1 MNEISLPYL
10 ILNYD
15 RVMQTQ
21 RDVRDE
27 NVMSNINFNSKAH
40 LYEKDAIIQK
50 LASDVLL
57 GLVSIQE
64 GEDILDVGCGSG
76 GVTKKIALL
85 TKGRVVGTDIS
96 AAMINEAVSNGSDQR
111 NLSYFVKD
119 AECLGFLN
127 TFDVIYC
134 NSAFQWFPHPEKVL
148 EQCFK
153 ALKPG
158 GRMGIQAPATSMY
171 CPNFIRA
178 IGNVRTNPS
187 TRETF
192 SFFQSPWFFLESEEE
207 YRQLFKDSGFNNIQ
221 CEFKEESTRHIPDE
235 VYRIFHSGAENG
247 YLNQSFY
254 QVPLTD
260 DYVNT
265 FRMLV
270 KESFKEQSDESG
282 IVNLKFVR
290 VYLVAHKDDFE
301 SEGAGPLSKT

>member
-1 MNEISLPYL
+1 MKMY
-10 ILNYD
+10 
-15 RVMQTQ
+15 
-21 RDVRDE
+21 
-27 NVMSNINFNSKAH
+27 MSNINFNSKAH
-40 LYEKDAIIQK
+40 LYEKDAIVQK

-57 GLVSIQE
+57 GLVSIQD
-64 GEDILDVGCGSG
+64 GEDVLDLGCGSG
-76 GVTKKIALL
+76 GVTKKIGLL

-96 AAMINEAVSNGSDQR
+96 EAMINEAVRNCSDQQ
-111 NLSYFVKD
+111 NSSYFVKD
-119 AECLGFLN
+119 AECLGFIN

-148 EQCFK
+148 EQCFT

-178 IGNVRTNPS
+178 LEKVRTNPS

-192 SFFQSPWFFLESEEE
+192 RFFKSPWFFLESEEE
-207 YRQLFKDSGFNNIQ
+207 YRQLFRDSGFNNIK
-221 CEFKEESTRHIPDE
+221 CEFKKESTRHITDE
-235 VYRIFHSGAENG
+235 AYRIFHSGAENG

-260 DYVNT
+260 DYVKT

-270 KESFKEQSDESG
+270 KESLKEQSDESG
-282 IVNLKFVR
+282 IVNLKFLR
-290 VYLVAHKDDFE
+290 VYLVAHKDD
-301 SEGAGPLSKT
+301 LKTKGQGY

>member
-1 MNEISLPYL
+1 VYLSLL
-10 ILNYD
+10 FKRNYCKICTLD
-15 RVMQTQ
+15 NA
-21 RDVRDE
+21 RDE
-27 NVMSNINFNSKAH
+27 IGMSNINFNTKAH
-40 LYEKDAIIQK
+40 LYEKNAIIQK

-57 GLVSIQE
+57 SLLSIQD
-64 GEDILDVGCGSG
+64 GEDVLDVGCGSG

-85 TKGRVVGTDIS
+85 TNGSVVGTDIS
-96 AAMINEAVSNGSDQR
+96 EGMINEAIHNGCDQQ

-119 AECLGFLN
+119 AECLGFSN

-148 EQCFK
+148 VQCFT

-158 GRMGIQAPATSMY
+158 GRMGIQAPATTMY

-178 IGNVRTNPS
+178 IEKVRTNPS
-187 TRETF
+187 TREIF
-192 SFFQSPWFFLESEEE
+192 NFFKNPWFFLEGAVE
-207 YRQLFKDSGFNNIQ
+207 YRQLFRDCGFHTVQ
-221 CEFKEESTRHIPDE
+221 CEFKEESTRHTADE
-235 VYRIFHSGAENG
+235 VYTIFQSGAENG

-260 DYVNT
+260 DYIET

-270 KESFKEQSDESG
+270 KESIKEQSDESG

-290 VYLVAHKDDFE
+290 VYLAAYKDDQ
-301 SEGAGPLSKT
+301 KTRRQG

>member
-1 MNEISLPYL
+1 
-10 ILNYD
+10 
-15 RVMQTQ
+15 
-21 RDVRDE
+21 
-27 NVMSNINFNSKAH
+27 MSNINFNSKAH
-40 LYEKDAIIQK
+40 LYEKNAVVQK

-57 GLVSIQE
+57 GLVSIQD
-64 GEDILDVGCGSG
+64 GEDVLDVGCGSG
-76 GVTKKIALL
+76 GVTKKIAVL

-96 AAMINEAVSNGSDQR
+96 EAMINEAVCNGSDMQ

-119 AECLGFLN
+119 AECLGFIN

-148 EQCFK
+148 EQCFC

-178 IGNVRTNPS
+178 IEKVQANPS
-187 TRETF
+187 TREIF
-192 SFFQSPWFFLESEEE
+192 GYFKSPWFFLESEDE
-207 YRQLFKDSGFNNIQ
+207 YRKLFRVSGFHKIK
-221 CEFKEESTRHIPDE
+221 CKFKEESTRHITDE

-254 QVPLTD
+254 QVPLTE
-260 DYVNT
+260 DYVKT

-290 VYLVAHKDDFE
+290 VYLVAHKDDRKAKKQGHF
-301 SEGAGPLSKT
+301 SKA